1 MTLIGRVP
9 PVSNGDVLDHCIPDE
24 LDKVTSN
31 KQASLDH
38 SGVNSGR
45 KTTSKAESIEE
56 QLVSL
61 DDVKGM

>member
-1 MTLIGRVP
+1 M
-9 PVSNGDVLDHCIPDE
+9 SNGDAQDHCVPDD
-24 LDKVTSN
+24 LDRLTSS

>member
-1 MTLIGRVP
+1 
-9 PVSNGDVLDHCIPDE
+9 VSNGDAQDHCVPDD
-24 LDKVTSN
+24 LDRLTSS